1 MNIRLA
7 IFSIL
12 VIGLQACTD
21 EPPITPS
28 IDPNLTF
35 DKGIF
40 IINEGNF
47 GVGNASIDFYQRDS
61 NRLIKNVFE
70 TVNGRP
76 LGDVAQAMTIFKNK
90 GYIVLNGSAK
100 VEVIDAKTFK
110 SEASING
117 FSSPRCFVGVDEN
130 RGFVADWISNTV
142 KEINLKTNAILA
154 SIAVGEG
161 PEALLLV
168 DSFLYV
174 ANSGGFINDSTVSVI
189 NINTNQIVKQI
200 VVGDAPIAFALDAN
214 KDLWVLCRGDYKDF
228 GMPEDDTKG
237 ALVKINT
244 ISQSVISK
252 ISIGE
257 QGDHPDK
264 MAISNDK
271 QNVFI
276 NTGIN
281 GANNGIYKIGINE
294 NALPMNPFVAGYFYG
309 IGIDPLDDKIYAADP
324 LDFSQ
329 DGIMWRYNSSTGTLI
344 DSIRVGKV
352 PNGIHLQ

>member
-1 MNIRLA
+1 MKNKIIYLA
-7 IFSIL
+7 LLAFT
-12 VIGLQACTD
+12 LQACTE
-21 EPPITPS
+21 EPPIPTP
-28 IDPNLTF
+28 IDPNLAF
-35 DKGIF
+35 DKGVF
-40 IINEGNF
+40 IINEWNF

-117 FSSPRCFVGVDEN
+117 FSSPRCFVGIDEN

-142 KEINLKTNAILA
+142 KEINLKTNAIVA
-154 SIAVGEG
+154 SVAVGTG

-174 ANSGGFINDSTVSVI
+174 ANSGGYINDSTVSVI
-189 NINTNQIVKQI
+189 NIKTNQIVKQI

-214 KDLWVLCRGDYKDF
+214 KDLWVLCRGDYKDYSIK
-228 GMPEDDTKG
+228 EDDTKG

-244 ISQSVISK
+244 TTQSIISK
-252 ISIGE
+252 IIIGE

-264 MAISNDK
+264 LAISNDK

-276 NTGIN
+276 NTAIA
-281 GANNGIYKIGINE
+281 GANNGIYKLGITE
-294 NALPMNPFVAGYFYG
+294 TTLPLNPFVAGYFYG

-329 DGIMWRYNSSTGTLI
+329 DGIMWRYNSFTGTLI
-344 DSIRVGKV
+344 DSIRVGKI

>member
-1 MNIRLA
+1 MKNKIILLA
-7 IFSIL
+7 LLAFTI
-12 VIGLQACTD
+12 QACT
-21 EPPITPS
+21 EQPPIPTP
-28 IDPNLTF
+28 IDPNVAF
-35 DKGIF
+35 DKGVF

-142 KEINLKTNAILA
+142 KEINLKTNAIVA
-154 SIAVGEG
+154 SIAVGTG

-174 ANSGGFINDSTVSVI
+174 ANSGGYINDSTVSII

-214 KDLWVLCRGDYKDF
+214 KNLWVLCRGDYKDF
-228 GMPEDDTKG
+228 GIPEDDTKG

-244 ISQSVISK
+244 TTQSVISK
-252 ISIGE
+252 ISIGAK
-257 QGDHPDK
+257 GDHPDK

-281 GANNGIYKIGINE
+281 GANNGIYKLGITE
-294 NALPMNPFVAGYFYG
+294 TTLPVNPFVAGYFYG

-324 LDFSQ
+324 VDFSQ
-329 DGIMWRYNSSTGTLI
+329 DGIMWRYNSNTGTRI

>member
-1 MNIRLA
+1 MKNQIILLA
-7 IFSIL
+7 LLALTI
-12 VIGLQACTD
+12 QACTD
-21 EPPITPS
+21 EPPIPTP
-28 IDPNLTF
+28 IDPNLAF
-35 DKGIF
+35 DKGVF

-142 KEINLKTNAILA
+142 KEINIQTNTIVA

-161 PEALLLV
+161 PEALFLV

-174 ANSGGFINDSTVSVI
+174 ANSGGYINDSTVSII
-189 NINTNQIVKQI
+189 NIKTNQIVKQI

-214 KDLWVLCRGDYKDF
+214 KELWVLCRGDYKDYSIK
-228 GMPEDDTKG
+228 EDDTKG

-244 ISQSVISK
+244 STQSIISK

-264 MAISNDK
+264 LAISNDK

-309 IGIDPLDDKIYAADP
+309 IGIDPLDDKVYAADP

>member
-1 MNIRLA
+1 MKNQIILFAFLA
-7 IFSIL
+7 LTI
-12 VIGLQACTD
+12 QACTD

-28 IDPNLTF
+28 IDPNLAF
-35 DKGIF
+35 DKGVF

-329 DGIMWRYNSSTGTLI
+329 DGIMWRYNINTGTRI
-344 DSIRVGKV
+344 DSISVGKI
-352 PNGIHLQ
+352 PNGIHNQ

>member
-1 MNIRLA
+1 MKNKIIYLA
-7 IFSIL
+7 L
-12 VIGLQACTD
+12 LALTLQACTE
-21 EPPITPS
+21 EPPIPTP
-28 IDPNLTF
+28 IDPNLAF
-35 DKGIF
+35 DKGVF

-117 FSSPRCFVGVDEN
+117 FSSPRCFIGIDEN

-142 KEINLKTNAILA
+142 KEINLQTNTIVA
-154 SIAVGEG
+154 SIAVGTG

-174 ANSGGFINDSTVSVI
+174 ANSGGYSNDSTVSII
-189 NINTNQIVKQI
+189 NINTNQIIKQI

-214 KDLWVLCRGDYKDF
+214 KELWVLCRGDYKDF
-228 GMPEDDTKG
+228 AIKEDDTKG

-244 ISQSVISK
+244 TTQSVISK

-264 MAISNDK
+264 MAMSNDK

-281 GANNGIYKIGINE
+281 GANKGIYKLGINE
-294 NALPMNPFVAGYFYG
+294 SALPLNPFVAGYFYG

-324 LDFSQ
+324 VDYSQ
-329 DGIMWRYNSSTGTLI
+329 DGIMWRYNSNTGTRI

>member
-1 MNIRLA
+1 MKNQIILLA
-7 IFSIL
+7 L
-12 VIGLQACTD
+12 LALTMQACTD
-21 EPPITPS
+21 EPPIPTP
-28 IDPNLTF
+28 IDPNLAF
-35 DKGIF
+35 DKGVF

-76 LGDVAQAMTIFKNK
+76 MGDVAQSMTIFKNK

-130 RGFVADWISNTV
+130 RGFVADWNSNTV
-142 KEINLKTNAILA
+142 KEINLNTQTIAS
-154 SIAVGEG
+154 SIAVGTG
-161 PEALLLV
+161 PEALILI

-174 ANSGGFINDSTVSVI
+174 ANSGGYINDSTLSII
-189 NINTNQIVKQI
+189 NINNNQIVKQL

-214 KDLWVLCRGDYKDF
+214 KDLWVLCRGDYKDYSIK
-228 GMPEDDTKG
+228 EDDTKG

-244 ISQSVISK
+244 STQIIISK
-252 ISIGE
+252 IIIGE

-264 MAISNDK
+264 LTISNDK
-271 QNVFI
+271 QNIFI
-276 NTGIN
+276 NTAIN
-281 GANNGIYKIGINE
+281 GANNGIYKLGINE
-294 NALPMNPFVAGYFYG
+294 STIPANPFVAGYFYG
-309 IGIDPLDDKIYAADP
+309 IGVDPLDDKIYAADP

-329 DGIMWRYNSSTGTLI
+329 DGIMWRYNTNSGMRI
-344 DSIRVGKV
+344 DSIKVGKI
-352 PNGIHLQ
+352 PNGIHIQ

>member
-1 MNIRLA
+1 MKIKLGLLA
-7 IFSIL
+7 ILAIS
-12 VIGLQACTD
+12 LQACTE
-21 EPPITPS
+21 EPTPTP
-28 IDPNLTF
+28 IDPNLAF
-35 DKGIF
+35 DKGVF

-76 LGDVAQAMTIFKNK
+76 LGDVAQSMTIFKNK

-110 SEASING
+110 SVASING
-117 FSSPRCFVGVDEN
+117 FSSPRCFLGVNET
-130 RGFVADWISNTV
+130 RGFVADWVSNTV
-142 KEINLKTNAILA
+142 KEINLKTNTIVA
-154 SIAVGEG
+154 SIPVGEG
-161 PEALLLV
+161 PEALILV

-174 ANSGGFINDSTVSVI
+174 ANSGGYINDSTISII
-189 NINTNQIVKQI
+189 NINTNQVIKNVI
-200 VVGDAPIAFALDAN
+200 VGDAPIAFAQDAN
-214 KDLWVLCRGDYKDF
+214 KDVWVLCRGDYKDF
-228 GMPEDDTKG
+228 GLKEDDTKG
-237 ALVKINT
+237 ALVKLNKYSQT
-244 ISQSVISK
+244 IASK
-252 ISIGE
+252 IVIGV

-264 MAISNDK
+264 LAITNDK
-271 QNVFI
+271 LNLLI
-276 NTGIN
+276 NTAID
-281 GANNGIYKIGINE
+281 GANNGIYKIGIYE
-294 NALPMNPFVAGYFYG
+294 NTIPMSPFVSGYFYG

-329 DGIMWRYNSSTGTLI
+329 DGLMWRYNSNSGILI

>member
-1 MNIRLA
+1 MKNKIIYLA
-7 IFSIL
+7 L
-12 VIGLQACTD
+12 LALTLQACT
-21 EPPITPS
+21 EQPPIPTP
-28 IDPNLTF
+28 IDPNLAF
-35 DKGIF
+35 DKGVF

-117 FSSPRCFVGVDEN
+117 FSSPRCFVGIDEN

-142 KEINLKTNAILA
+142 KEINLQTNTIVS
-154 SIAVGEG
+154 SIAVGTG
-161 PEALLLV
+161 PEALILV

-174 ANSGGFINDSTVSVI
+174 ANSGGYINDSTVSII
-189 NINTNQIVKQI
+189 NIKTNQIIKQI

-214 KDLWVLCRGDYKDF
+214 KELWVLCRGDYKDF
-228 GMPEDDTKG
+228 AIKEDDTKG

-244 ISQSVISK
+244 TTQSVISK

-264 MAISNDK
+264 LAIGNDK
-271 QNVFI
+271 QNIFI
-276 NTGIN
+276 NTAIN
-281 GANNGIYKIGINE
+281 GANNGIYKLGINE
-294 NALPMNPFVAGYFYG
+294 SALPLNPFVAGYFYG

-329 DGIMWRYNSSTGTLI
+329 DGIMRRYNTNSGMRI
-344 DSIRVGKV
+344 DSIRVGKI
-352 PNGIHLQ
+352 PNGIHIQ

>member
-1 MNIRLA
+1 MKNQIILFAFLA
-7 IFSIL
+7 LTI
-12 VIGLQACTD
+12 QACSD
-21 EPPITPS
+21 EPPIPTP

-35 DKGIF
+35 DKGVF

-130 RGFVADWISNTV
+130 RG
-142 KEINLKTNAILA
+142 
-154 SIAVGEG
+154 IAVGEG

-168 DSFLYV
+168 DSFLYI
-174 ANSGGFINDSTVSVI
+174 ANSGGYINDSTVSVI
-189 NINTNQIVKQI
+189 NIKTNQIVKQI

-214 KDLWVLCRGDYKDF
+214 KDLWVLCRGDYKDYSIK
-228 GMPEDDTKG
+228 EDDTKG

-244 ISQSVISK
+244 TTQSIISK
-252 ISIGE
+252 IIIGE

-264 MAISNDK
+264 LAISNDK

-276 NTGIN
+276 NTAIA
-281 GANNGIYKIGINE
+281 GANNGIYKLGINE
-294 NALPMNPFVAGYFYG
+294 NALPLNPFVAGYFYG

>member
-1 MNIRLA
+1 MNIRLVF
-7 IFSIL
+7 FSIL
-12 VIGLQACTD
+12 AISLQACTE
-21 EPPITPS
+21 EPPIPTP
-28 IDPNLTF
+28 IDPNLAF
-35 DKGIF
+35 DKGVF

-117 FSSPRCFVGVDEN
+117 FSSPRCFIGIDEN

-142 KEINLKTNAILA
+142 KEINLQTNTIVA
-154 SIAVGEG
+154 SIAVGTG

-174 ANSGGFINDSTVSVI
+174 ANSGGYSNDSTVSII
-189 NINTNQIVKQI
+189 NINTNQIIKQI

-214 KDLWVLCRGDYKDF
+214 KELWVLCRGDYKDF
-228 GMPEDDTKG
+228 AIKEDDTKG

-244 ISQSVISK
+244 TSQSVISK

-281 GANNGIYKIGINE
+281 GANNGIYKIGIAE
-294 NALPMNPFVAGYFYG
+294 TTMPANPFVAGYFYG

-324 LDFSQ
+324 VDFSQ
-329 DGIMWRYNSSTGTLI
+329 DGIMWRYNSNTGIRI